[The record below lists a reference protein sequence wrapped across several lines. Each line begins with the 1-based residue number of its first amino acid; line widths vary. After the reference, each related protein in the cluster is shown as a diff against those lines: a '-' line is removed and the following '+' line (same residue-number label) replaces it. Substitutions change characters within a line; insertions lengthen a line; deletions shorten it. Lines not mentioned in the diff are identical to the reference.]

1 MNSFSSNHCGSGGVL
16 NFGFYIP
23 FKKNNRKRKRPK
35 GAKKCKS
42 LTKWKNLTH
51 RKNCYNH
58 IFQHMRPLDTY
69 ISSQRV
75 KITRKNIKHEILEK
89 VTELE

>member
-1 MNSFSSNHCGSGGVL
+1 MDLHSIDPHG
-16 NFGFYIP
+16 FGDN
-23 FKKNNRKRKRPK
+23 FKKVPYYQKFNFFTKEKRPR

-42 LTKWKNLTH
+42 LTKWKNLTY